1 MKLIY
6 KGQVISGGGQSGEGG
21 TNDHTQLINRDA
33 ENQHPIDSISGL
45 NEISNTDVLRMWN
58 GA

>member
-6 KGQVISGGGQSGEGG
+6 KGQVISGGSGEGG

-33 ENQHPIDSISGL
+33 ENQHPVEAISGL
-45 NEISNTDVLRMWN
+45 QEIPNTEVLRMWN